1 MCRVSVP
8 MKIGI
13 DSDGC
18 YPYTISM
25 KPPST
30 RMKTVIRMLCYC
42 PAGLFLLLAAAA
54 GGGAIWLWGWTWE
67 STPNFHESWT
77 EAERAALSDFE
88 HYLRREFTADMLRE
102 QRTRIQ
108 ACTGQERE
116 LSLAEYLNAVI
127 HFREMA
133 APIADMLHDAAE
145 RGTAAETETTE
156 YGDVHCFT
164 PAILAAQTGH
174 LNVLEVLVQHG
185 ANPNACSY
193 IRSEF
198 SEPLESET
206 LLSPLLN
213 GYFIN
218 GRRMPW
224 ESRRKT
230 ADFLLAHGAELNRA
244 RDIHGRSCSIHLILQ
259 EGAGADAPWQW
270 ALDNGLHFRHTDMP
284 FVLNYAPTQ
293 NLPER
298 ILRENRINVNDNT
311 GRLTLLQS
319 LLRSFCVLRTE
330 EEWQNYRLKDLI
342 ESRLALLLAAGEDP
356 NLLPPEA
363 EPQRPGESDIEFQ
376 KRCISPPLGTELPLD
391 MVLRAYERSSSPA
404 YRDTCERLISQLRAA
419 GAR

>member
-13 DSDGC
+13 ESDGC

-77 EAERAALSDFE
+77 EVERAALSDFE

-108 ACTGQERE
+108 DCTGQERE

-133 APIADMLHDAAE
+133 A
-145 RGTAAETETTE
+145 
-156 YGDVHCFT
+156 
-164 PAILAAQTGH
+164 QTGH
-174 LNVLEVLVQHG
+174 LNALEVLVQHG

-198 SEPLESET
+198 SEPLESDT

-213 GYFIN
+213 GHFIN

-259 EGAGADAPWQW
+259 EGADADAPWQW

-342 ESRLALLLAAGEDP
+342 ESRLALLLAAGADP